1 MRFHFINFVAK
12 LHIMADFSL
21 QKLNQCLTLQSKSTK
36 HIVKSAKLYM
46 KRTLLS
52 CLLCVLATIV
62 SAQSKFN
69 VSGIVMEKGTNEA
82 IPSATV
88 RILSLPDSA
97 LVAGAVTD
105 VKGAFTVKNVK
116 KGNYALKVTFIGYSD
131 HVLPLDLNK
140 AKGKDYNIG
149 YITLVD
155 DAKMLKE
162 AVVTANVAQVQ
173 VSGDSLVYNASAFRT
188 SEGSALEEL
197 VKKLPGAEID
207 DDGNIT
213 INGKTVSKIL
223 VDGKEFFLNDKN
235 IALKNIPTKII
246 DQIKAYD
253 RKSDLARVTGI
264 DDGEEE
270 TVLDLSIKKGMNQG
284 WFGNLDL
291 ALGTERRYTEKLMLN
306 RFTDTKQFTLL
317 GSANN
322 TGDRGFGGGGGRGWG
337 RGGNGL
343 QAYKDLGFNF
353 ATANDVLETG
363 GNVRMRYSGA
373 DSQNKSSTQNFVTQ
387 TGAFTR
393 SQGISKSSNISAN
406 MDFRIEWKPDSMTNI
421 IFRPSANYSRNRG
434 SNSSNRATFND
445 NPDFYADA
453 QQDPLGY
460 AEKYV
465 LNTDSIF
472 DLIVNT
478 NTSTSQSYSTNKGL
492 NGEFQFNRKL
502 NNEGRNVT
510 FRATGGYS
518 DSESKQL
525 SAANIAYHKTGTS
538 TSNNRYYL
546 TPAKSYNY
554 SVQVT
559 YSEPIAYKTYLQFSY
574 RFNHSYSKNDRSANV
589 WANDVN
595 QYYALSEALRNNRYD
610 VAGALDQMLQ
620 LYAANADAYT
630 DSVANRLSQYSEYRN
645 YNHTAS
651 VSFRKV
657 GDRYNLSFG
666 VDFLPQHSTL
676 DYKYMGKEYPE
687 VKRTVYNIAPN
698 LDYKFDFNKQT
709 QLRIN
714 YRGRTQQPSMTNLLD
729 ITDDSDP
736 LNISKGNPGLKPSFN
751 HNLRLN
757 YNTYNADLQQGI
769 FAFAGAGLTQ
779 NSISSRTSYDAATG
793 VRTTMPENINGN
805 WNGWIGFGFNRGLG
819 EKKYFTVNTFT
830 STNYNHQVSYLDPKQ
845 YDDDISTTNQIGVN
859 QRLSFGFRKD
869 WFEISANGNLNYNH
883 SRNNVVT
890 TSNLDTWNFSYGA
903 EMNLNFNFG
912 LSFTTD
918 VSESSRR
925 GYSTASMNTNEF
937 LWNAKIS
944 QSFLKGNALTISF
957 EWNDI
962 LQNRSNI
969 SRALSAMSSSDTE
982 YNAIYSYAMFHVIY
996 KLNIFGGKNAHGTE
1010 HAAGNSGRF
1019 GPQRGF
1025 GSGGGGRRR

>member
-1 MRFHFINFVAK
+1 
-12 LHIMADFSL
+12 
-21 QKLNQCLTLQSKSTK
+21 
-36 HIVKSAKLYM
+36 M

-62 SAQSKFN
+62 SAQNKFN

-88 RILSLPDSA
+88 RILSLPDST
-97 LVAGAVTD
+97 LVTGAATD
-105 VKGAFTVKNVK
+105 SKGAFTVKNVK

-131 HVLPLDLNK
+131 HVLPLNLTNK
-140 AKGKDYNIG
+140 KEKDVNVG

-155 DAKMLKE
+155 DSKLLKE
-162 AVVTANVAQVQ
+162 AMVTANVAQVQ

-223 VDGKEFFLNDKN
+223 VDGKEFFMNDKN
-235 IALKNIPTKII
+235 LALKNIPTKIV
-246 DQIKAYD
+246 DKIKSYD

-270 TVLDLSIKKGMNQG
+270 TVLDLTIKKGMNQG
-284 WFGNLDL
+284 WFGNFD
-291 ALGTERRYTEKLMLN
+291 AAIGTENRYTEKLMLN
-306 RFTDTKQFTLL
+306 RFTDTKQFTLI

-322 TGDRGFGGGGGRGWG
+322 IGDRGFGGGGGRGWG

-343 QAYKDLGFNF
+343 QAVKDLGFNF
-353 ATANDVLETG
+353 ATTSDKLETG
-363 GNVRMRYSGA
+363 GNVRFRYNGA
-373 DSQNKSSTQNFVTQ
+373 DTQNSSSTQNFVTQ

-393 SQGISKSSNISAN
+393 SQSVNKSSNISFN
-406 MDFRIEWKPDSMTNI
+406 TDLRLEWKPDSMTNL
-421 IFRPSANYSRNRG
+421 IFRPSGSYSRNRG
-434 SNSSNRATFND
+434 YSNSRRATFND
-445 NPDFYADA
+445 NPDLDSLASS
-453 QQDPLGY
+453 DPLGY
-460 AEKYV
+460 AEQNA
-465 LNTDSIF
+465 LNTDELF
-472 DLIVNT
+472 NLIVNT
-478 NTSTSQSYSTNKGL
+478 NTSYQQTYSNSKSVS
-492 NGEFQFNRKL
+492 GELQFNRKL
-502 NNEGRNVT
+502 NNEGRNIT
-510 FRATGGYS
+510 FRATGGLS

-525 SAANIAYHKTGTS
+525 STSSIQYHSNLTT
-538 TSNNRYYL
+538 TNNNRYYT
-546 TPAKSYNY
+546 TPNTSRRY
-554 SVQVT
+554 SLQLT
-559 YSEPIAYKTYLQFSY
+559 YSEPIAYKTYLQFRY
-574 RFNHSYSKNDRSANV
+574 MFSYSYNRSDRTANV
-589 WANDVN
+589 WGDDIN
-595 QYYALSEALRNNRYD
+595 QYYRLKDALNLYRYD
-610 VAGALDQMLQ
+610 VAGALDYMLQ
-620 LYAANADAYT
+620 EYQANSDFYT
-630 DSVANRLSQYSEYRN
+630 DSVANRLSQFSEYRN
-645 YNHTAS
+645 FDHTAS
-651 VSFRKV
+651 ISFRKV
-657 GDRYNLSFG
+657 GDQYNLSFG
-666 VDFLPQHSTL
+666 VEFLPQHSTL
-676 DYKYMGKEYPE
+676 NYKYMGKAYPE
-687 VKRTVYNIAPN
+687 ITRTVYNFAPN
-698 LDYKFDFNKQT
+698 LDFKYDFNKQT
-709 QLRIN
+709 QFRAW
-714 YRGRTQQPSMTNLLD
+714 YRGRTNQPSMTNLLD

-769 FAFAGAGLTQ
+769 FAFAGATLTQ
-779 NSISSRTSYDAATG
+779 NSISSRTSYNAMTG

-805 WNGWIGFGFNRGLG
+805 WNSYLGFGYNRGLG

-830 STNYNHQVSYLDPKQ
+830 STNYNHQVSYLDPTQ

-859 QRLSFGFRKD
+859 QRLSFGFRKE

-903 EMNLNFNFG
+903 EMNLNFDFG
-912 LSFTTD
+912 LSITTD

-944 QSFLKGNALTISF
+944 QSFLKGNALTLSF

-969 SRALSAMSSSDTE
+969 SRTLSAMSSSDSE

-996 KLNIFGGKNAHGTE
+996 KLNIFGGKNSNGTPQ
-1010 HAAGNSGRF
+1010 AKSWDSFR
-1019 GPQRGF
+1019 PQRGP
-1025 GSGGGGRRR
+1025 GGGGGGRRP